1 MVHSIKDLVY
11 KAKVALAN
19 AQDNRK
25 LVEQNIKEC
34 SNDLR
39 LIRQWLKR
47 AQHIGE
53 KQSYISGI
61 TLIQSYR
68 NQLKQ
73 LKFAAGAGYNRINWA
88 SKRISWE
95 DVESAFDNR
104 WDKIA
109 NNNIL

>member
-1 MVHSIKDLVY
+1 MVHRIQDFVN
-11 KAKVALAN
+11 KAKLALAN
-19 AQDNRK
+19 AQDNRQ

-39 LIRQWLKR
+39 CLRKYLKR
-47 AQHIGE
+47 AQHIGQ
-53 KQSYISGI
+53 KQNCISGI
-61 TLIQSYR
+61 NLIQSYR

-73 LKFAAGAGYNRINWA
+73 LKFASGAGYNRINWA